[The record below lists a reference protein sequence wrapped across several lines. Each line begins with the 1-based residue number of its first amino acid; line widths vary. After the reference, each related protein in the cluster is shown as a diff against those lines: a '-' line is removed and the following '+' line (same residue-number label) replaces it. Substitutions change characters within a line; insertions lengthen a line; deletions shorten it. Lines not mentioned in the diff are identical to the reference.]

1 MRILATIM
9 LAATIASSLAS
20 CSFSTAEWDA
30 ANQSCAAE
38 WRGKIPAKWHQYT
51 YQGTKYIDVPD
62 GKITCRTSLSRD
74 TPECTQG
81 TKSISIPYTELMTVD
96 LNAGRRNR
104 EIAQC
109 TTLQCTNSYGN
120 PECKPGGG

>member
-20 CSFSTAEWDA
+20 CSFSTAEWRA

-38 WRGKIPAKWHQYT
+38 WKAKIPGNWQDRVV
-51 YQGTKYIDVPD
+51 QRTKHVDVPD
-62 GKITCRTSLSRD
+62 GNITCRTGLSRD

-81 TKSISIPYTELMTVD
+81 TTSISIPYTEVISVD

-109 TTLQCTNSYGN
+109 TAIQCTNSYGN
-120 PECKPGGG
+120 PDCKPGGS

>member
-1 MRILATIM
+1 MRLQATIM
-9 LAATIASSLAS
+9 LAAMITSSLTS

-38 WRGKIPAKWHQYT
+38 WQGKIAANWHQYT

-62 GKITCRTSLSRD
+62 GKIACRTSLSRD
-74 TPECTQG
+74 TPEGTQG
-81 TKSISIPYTELMTVD
+81 TTSISIPYTELRTVD

-109 TTLQCTNSYGN
+109 TARQCTSRYGN
-120 PECKPGGG
+120 PECKPGDH